1 MFWTVWPMSSSVKL
15 LYFIN
20 IPNVFRGRRR
30 ASPRGPGARPREKP
44 MQVIWDILLQTV
56 EILTLVFGI
65 LGLAFSLMLAFSPAI
80 VQNIGRLMNR
90 HVNFEKNLAVLDK
103 NIATGHLIYAHPVIA
118 GICLVAGSAFALTFF
133 FFKMDVSNFS
143 MIFLGTRTSSST
155 GEMLFTALAWIG
167 KVACILGLLYG
178 LGLLVAP
185 GRMRAIE
192 TRMNA
197 WIETR
202 TALEKLDRQQHD
214 LDSLLYR
221 HPVVFGVLGAAVS
234 FLLVILSIL
243 NILD

>member
-1 MFWTVWPMSSSVKL
+1 
-15 LYFIN
+15 
-20 IPNVFRGRRR
+20 
-30 ASPRGPGARPREKP
+30 

-80 VQNIGRLMNR
+80 VQNIGKLMNR
-90 HVNFEKNLAVLDK
+90 HINFDKNLAVLDK
-103 NIATGHLIYAHPVIA
+103 DIATGHLVYAHPMVS
-118 GICLVAGSAFALTFF
+118 GICLIAGSIFALIFF

-143 MIFLGTRTSSST
+143 MIFLGTRTASST
-155 GEMLFTALAWIG
+155 GELLFTALAWIG
-167 KVACILGLLYG
+167 KAACMLGLLYG

-185 GRMRAIE
+185 GRMHAIE
-192 TRMNA
+192 NRMNS

-202 TALEKLDRQQHD
+202 TALEKLDRQDHD

-221 HPVVFGVLGAAVS
+221 HPVIFGVLGAAIS